1 MAEELI
7 LEKRTVEVL
16 RNFAAINSG
25 IAIDPGNV
33 LRVIHPRKHLV
44 ARVRIPQE
52 ITMSF
57 AIWDLGRFLAA
68 LEMFPKPKLILDGN
82 GQMEIRDVE
91 STDGGLVLRYPL
103 TNRDCVDPVR
113 EPHIDP
119 SVVFPLSKERLKLF
133 LNLTRQLDVP
143 HLVLTGDGTSITL
156 GAADVN
162 KGSSEVSGS
171 MPVGNSR
178 LSFRVVFAVEDWRLL
193 LDEDYHVGIALRDAD
208 SALGYFIGANGKVH
222 YWIASRLI

>member
-16 RNFAAINSG
+16 RNFAAISSG

-33 LRVIHPRKHLV
+33 LRVIHRRKHLV
-44 ARVRIPQE
+44 ARARIPQE

-68 LEMFPKPKLILDGN
+68 LEMFPKPKLIFQGN
-82 GQMEIRDVE
+82 ARMEIRDVE

-103 TNRDCVDPVR
+103 TNRECVDPVR

-133 LNLTRQLDVP
+133 LNLTRQLDLP
-143 HLVLTGDGTSITL
+143 HLVLTGDGTSIFL
-156 GAADVN
+156 GGYHAD
-162 KGSSEVSGS
+162 KQFEVSGR
-171 MPVGNSR
+171 MPVGNSK

-193 LDEDYHVGIALRDAD
+193 LDEDYHIGVALRDAD
-208 SALGYFIGANGKVH
+208 SALAHFIGANGEVH
-222 YWIASRLI
+222 YWIASKLI